1 MFISLRHWPRFYF
14 ETNFAPH
21 PKKGETL
28 LPTCCTDG
36 VFSAPLKASCAA
48 RALQHQHL
56 GNGQRPRRQVSEGGV
71 HHRRWPHSSPQV
83 AALAP
88 TLLFFSPRA
97 DRTYLFSPQIC
108 FYEFS
113 LFKVMT
119 SCSSPQAQ
127 GGHLPLRLLGGRV
140 VSGSHPAHLQVR
152 LHRVLRLQLQ
162 HRPGGSLRPAARLPP
177 GALTPGH
184 SERRDFTRFSMTFM
198 MLVKSG
204 DFGNVFFFF
213 LNVYFVYRGQ
223 S

>member
-1 MFISLRHWPRFYF
+1 
-14 ETNFAPH
+14 
-21 PKKGETL
+21 
-28 LPTCCTDG
+28 
-36 VFSAPLKASCAA
+36 
-48 RALQHQHL
+48 
-56 GNGQRPRRQVSEGGV
+56 
-71 HHRRWPHSSPQV
+71 
-83 AALAP
+83 
-88 TLLFFSPRA
+88 
-97 DRTYLFSPQIC
+97 
-108 FYEFS
+108 
-113 LFKVMT
+113 MT

-184 SERRDFTRFSMTFM
+184 TERRDFTRFSMTFM

-213 LNVYFVYRGQ
+213 KRIFCVQGSVLETTVKYYSNKKYFTSLPKKISVQFLLVSLNKILHMHFFSYYHFNPSIQARNHSSCGSIEHVTTAALQRNAAL
-223 S
+223 